1 MIQNQEKV
9 LLSVV
14 GGIGALSVEEDGEV
28 EVEQRQRLGLVPVC
42 FWVLLASGLA
52 SEHLC
57 LNFRDNLK

>member
-1 MIQNQEKV
+1 MTQNQEKV

-28 EVEQRQRLGLVPVC
+28 EVEQKQRLGLVPVC
-42 FWVLLASGLA
+42 CWVLLAAGLA

>member
-1 MIQNQEKV
+1 M
-9 LLSVV
+9 V

-42 FWVLLASGLA
+42 CWVLLAAGLA

-57 LNFRDNLK
+57 LNFKDNLK

>member
-1 MIQNQEKV
+1 M
-9 LLSVV
+9 V

>member
-1 MIQNQEKV
+1 MTQNQEKV

-28 EVEQRQRLGLVPVC
+28 EVEQRQRLGLVPVR
-42 FWVLLASGLA
+42 FWVLLAAGLA